1 MVRKIKTC
9 VFISGKGS
17 NLKSIIKSS
26 RDDKFPIKIELIIS
40 NNTKSNGFNIGKKNN
55 IPYLCFS
62 NKSQKKF
69 ERNALISMRERKI
82 KFLCLAG
89 FMKILS
95 RNFIKTFGHKII
107 NIHPSLL
114 PKFKGL
120 NTHKR
125 VLKSKDKYAGCSV
138 HFVTPNVDGGK
149 VILQKKVFIEKNE
162 TEKSLKNK
170 ILSQEHKLYSQS
182 IRLLFN

>member
-1 MVRKIKTC
+1 MVKKIKTC
-9 VFISGKGS
+9 VFISGNGS
-17 NLKSIIKSS
+17 NLNSLIKYS
-26 RDDKFPIKIELIIS
+26 RNYNFPIKIELIIT
-40 NNTKSNGFNIGKKNN
+40 NNKKAKGLIFAKKYSIPFKFFSYHNKKN
-55 IPYLCFS
+55 
-62 NKSQKKF
+62 F
-69 ERNALISMRERKI
+69 EKNALNEIQKREV

-95 RNFIKTFGHKII
+95 KNFINNFGYRII